1 MEGGNRAEAERWL
14 YTANKL
20 LSARDLHGARSFAI
34 RARECDPRF
43 EVTELLLTVI
53 DTLVAGEARINDL
66 VDWYSI
72 LQVIRYSHN
81 LDYIAAQYR
90 RLAAILDPHRNP
102 FAFSAYAF
110 SLVNDAWSVLSN
122 PSKKAIFD
130 NDLRLLTEPPPPP
143 PSQPAPVPIV
153 PQAFPILQQRHNL
166 NNHQNNHNQS
176 HDLNQNQNQNHF
188 LHQNPNQNQNHLINQ
203 NQQQRQ
209 RQQQQQQ
216 QQEEERQRQKQEEE
230 RQRQQQ
236 EEERQRQQQEEERQR
251 QQQEEER
258 QRQQQE
264 QEQQK
269 RREQEQ
275 ALQLQRQQQEQEQW
289 KRQQQEQAKLQ
300 LQRQQQQQQQL
311 FSLSKNAISTE
322 APRVVVV
329 EEEEEEE
336 RPSQDNVT
344 QLTEPTRPARA
355 TESIETELNGAFWT
369 ACPYCYGLFEYPKVY
384 EECTLLCQSCR
395 RPFHAL
401 AVRSPPEL
409 TGKDGFMSFCS
420 WGFMPLGFSGDF
432 KDISGSAS
440 QWNPFSALVPCPLKG
455 ADRWRHLRG
464 PWAYYDDEAAA
475 AFVEHSDTTED
486 DSDDED
492 WRNINAN
499 KKVGRKRRRRR
510 NRKSSATTA
519 GGNASTP
526 VERPR
531 RGVRNR
537 SGNAGVENGEA
548 VGADSA
554 AVPIAARL
562 ESGKKAALA
571 SLRRRGAGNLGKL
584 DLNVEFS
591 NDVEETANGVRD
603 RANAGGTGNAED
615 NIEGIGFFEGLD
627 EFLSS
632 LPILNAVADDKV
644 KGH

>member
-130 NDLRLLTEPPPPP
+130 NDLRLLT
-143 PSQPAPVPIV
+143 
-153 PQAFPILQQRHNL
+153 
-166 NNHQNNHNQS
+166 
-176 HDLNQNQNQNHF
+176 
-188 LHQNPNQNQNHLINQ
+188 
-203 NQQQRQ
+203 
-209 RQQQQQQ
+209 
-216 QQEEERQRQKQEEE
+216 
-230 RQRQQQ
+230 
-236 EEERQRQQQEEERQR
+236 
-251 QQQEEER
+251 
-258 QRQQQE
+258 
-264 QEQQK
+264 
-269 RREQEQ
+269 
-275 ALQLQRQQQEQEQW
+275 
-289 KRQQQEQAKLQ
+289 
-300 LQRQQQQQQQL
+300 
-311 FSLSKNAISTE
+311 
-322 APRVVVV
+322 VVVV

-475 AFVEHSDTTED
+475 AFVE
-486 DSDDED
+486 
-492 WRNINAN
+492 
-499 KKVGRKRRRRR
+499 
-510 NRKSSATTA
+510 
-519 GGNASTP
+519 
-526 VERPR
+526 
-531 RGVRNR
+531 
-537 SGNAGVENGEA
+537 
-548 VGADSA
+548 
-554 AVPIAARL
+554 
-562 ESGKKAALA
+562 
-571 SLRRRGAGNLGKL
+571 RRGAGNLGKL

-603 RANAGGTGNAED
+603 RANAGGPGNAED